1 MIVEDADTLNSDSFT
16 AIALLP
22 ELHATPPSV
31 PAARTTPIAVS
42 PSVFRALMRICQ
54 APLEVVSSG
63 DVHLDG
69 QHSEE
74 RPNGNDVRSR
84 LLEAAC
90 AVSSASVIT
99 TSIDLAQRSNPRT

>member
-1 MIVEDADTLNSDSFT
+1 ARGEDNSHRRES
-16 AIALLP
+16 
-22 ELHATPPSV
+22 E
-31 PAARTTPIAVS
+31 R
-42 PSVFRALMRICQ
+42 FRALMRICQ

-90 AVSSASVIT
+90 ADSSASVIT
-99 TSIDLAQRSNPRT
+99 TSIDLAQRSNARTSASTRTLIRWRSDAPIGS